1 MEFER
6 TPDEQFDSIGWDF
19 EPHYLVHPDG
29 LRQHYVDERPVGEP
43 RGTFLLMHGEP
54 SWAYLYRDM
63 IRPLVELGYRVV
75 APDHFGFGRSDKP
88 TDEEWFTIA
97 RHRGALEH
105 LIATLDLRDITL
117 VVQDWGGP
125 IGLITAMR
133 DLGRYQRIF
142 ILNTW
147 LHSEDFEY
155 GDGVRMWRQM
165 AIDPAGLGGD
175 MPTGAILGMTLRRSH
190 DDKEQIIA
198 AFDAPYTGFAS
209 KAGARRFPFCIP
221 FGEPELGDA
230 VEQEQARIA
239 LRSINIPVHV
249 AFGDADPIFTWEWAQ
264 QWAAEIPG
272 ATLDRIENAGHFVQI
287 DAGADVVSVI
297 SSRIAD

>member
-1 MEFER
+1 MEVER
-6 TPDEQFDSIGWDF
+6 TPDEQFEGIGWEF

-29 LRQHYVDERPVGEP
+29 LRQHYVDERPEGAV
-43 RGTFLLMHGEP
+43 RGTFLLLHGEP

-63 IRPLVELGYRVV
+63 IGPLVDLGYRVV

-88 TDEEWFTIA
+88 LDEEWFTIA

-105 LIATLDLRDITL
+105 LITELDLRDITL
-117 VVQDWGGP
+117 VVQDWAGP
-125 IGLITAMR
+125 IGLITAMG
-133 DLGRYQRIF
+133 DIDRYDRIF

-147 LHSEDFEY
+147 LHTDDFEY
-155 GDGVRMWRQM
+155 TDGVRLWRQM
-165 AIDPAGLGGD
+165 ALDPAALGGD
-175 MPTGAILGMTLRRSH
+175 MPTGRIVGMTLQRDHADR
-190 DDKEQIIA
+190 DLIIS
-198 AFDAPYTGFAS
+198 AFDAPYTGMAS

-230 VEQEQARIA
+230 LEQSRARET
-239 LRSINIPVHV
+239 LRSIDIPVHV
-249 AFGDADPIFTWEWAQ
+249 AFGDADPIFSWEWAE

-287 DAGADVVSVI
+287 DAGADVLAVI
-297 SSRIAD
+297 RSRISN